1 MEILITLVIE
11 IIFGACS
18 LWVAAK
24 VTHVDATF
32 LNMLAVAAASSV
44 AGLVPLVGPLLGLV
58 VMFLLIRKLTDA
70 DIWPD
75 AVLMVVVSW
84 IVSLLAGMFLVGLVA
99 GVSTTLT
106 E

>member
-1 MEILITLVIE
+1 MIILITLVVG
-11 IIFGACS
+11 IIFGAFS

-24 VTHVDATF
+24 VTRVETTF
-32 LNMLAVAAASSV
+32 LSMLAVAAAASV
-44 AGLVPLVGPLLGLV
+44 AGLVPLVGWPLGLV

-84 IVSLLAGMFLVGLVA
+84 FVSLLAGIFLAGLIVGIL
-99 GVSTTLT
+99 S
-106 E
+106 

>member
-1 MEILITLVIE
+1 MLIIVSMVVE
-11 IIFGACS
+11 IIFGAFS

-24 VTHVDATF
+24 VTRVDTTF

-44 AGLVPLVGPLLGLV
+44 AGLVPAVGWLLGLV

-70 DIWPD
+70 EIWPD

-84 IVSLLAGMFLVGLVA
+84 FISLIAGLFLAGLIVGIVS
-99 GVSTTLT
+99 
-106 E
+106 

>member
-1 MEILITLVIE
+1 MLILITLVLG
-11 IIFGACS
+11 IIFGAFS

-24 VTHVDATF
+24 VTGVDTTF

-44 AGLVPLVGPLLGLV
+44 AGLVPLVGWLLSLV

-84 IVSLLAGMFLVGLVA
+84 FISLMAGLFLAGLLVGIVS
-99 GVSTTLT
+99 
-106 E
+106 

>member
-1 MEILITLVIE
+1 METLVALVVEIL
-11 IIFGACS
+11 FGAFS

-24 VTHVDATF
+24 VTRVETTF

-44 AGLVPLVGPLLGLV
+44 AGLVPLVGWLLGLV
-58 VMFLLIRKLTDA
+58 VMFLLIRKLTNA

-84 IVSLLAGMFLVGLVA
+84 IISLLAGLFLA
-99 GVSTTLT
+99 GMILSLLS
-106 E
+106 

>member
-1 MEILITLVIE
+1 MGILIGMVLE
-11 IIFGACS
+11 IIFGAFS

-24 VTHVDATF
+24 VTRVETTF
-32 LNMLAVAAASSV
+32 LSMLGVAAASSV
-44 AGLVPLVGPLLGLV
+44 AGLVPVVGWLLSLV

-84 IVSLLAGMFLVGLVA
+84 FVSLMAGVFLVGLIV
-99 GVSTTLT
+99 GILS
-106 E
+106 

>member
-1 MEILITLVIE
+1 MVILITLAIE
-11 IIFGACS
+11 IIFGAFS

-24 VTHVDATF
+24 VTRVDTTF

-44 AGLVPLVGPLLGLV
+44 AGLVPLVGWLLGVV

-75 AVLMVVVSW
+75 AVLMVIVSW
-84 IVSLLAGMFLVGLVA
+84 FVSLMAGIFLAGLIVGI
-99 GVSTTLT
+99 SS
-106 E
+106 